1 MLNFILPAP
10 ENETDVLAYYR
21 EIKEAGSESI
31 GLGNSD
37 NYPVWM
43 RGMHDRH
50 TGQNLPEGFV
60 RENFY
65 LCYDGS
71 TLVGVLSLKFELTD
85 FLLHYGGHIG
95 YAVRPSLRRRGY
107 ATRMLAQAMELARG
121 FGFERLLC
129 ICNEDNLGS
138 EKAILHNGGVLENIE
153 YDPDEQ
159 INVKRFWI
167 TL

>member
-1 MLNFILPAP
+1 MLKFMLPTP
-10 ENETDVLAYYR
+10 ENEADVLAYYR

-43 RGMHDRH
+43 QGMWNRH
-50 TGQNLPEGFV
+50 EGKNLNPGFV

-65 LCYDGS
+65 LCYDGD
-71 TLVGVLSLKFELTD
+71 TLVGVLNLKFELTD

-107 ATRMLAQAMELARG
+107 ATRMLKQCLELARG
-121 FGFERLLC
+121 FGMDRILC
-129 ICNEDNLGS
+129 ICNEDNIGS
-138 EKAILHNGGVLENIE
+138 EKTILHNGGVLENIE
-153 YDPDEQ
+153 YDPEEQ
-159 INVKRFWI
+159 VNVKRFWI